1 MHHVKDYTGRIKAAS
16 SSVSPQKKGGQALLL
31 VAPLVFSRR
40 NAAYILERPH
50 EVAVVAKARLVGYFI
65 EVHLWISV
73 KQSLC
78 LLNLDALDI
87 CCWCVSGERHHLAM

>member
-1 MHHVKDYTGRIKAAS
+1 MILGAS
-16 SSVSPQKKGGQALLL
+16 RLPLHLSHLKKKGEGGQALLL
-31 VAPLVFSRR
+31 VAPLVFGRR